1 MKRRCVMCM
10 TEFEAKRPNA
20 RYCSDRCR
28 QRYKRAGGTVPAPEQ
43 PDTPVGEGK
52 SGAAARA
59 WLQSKGVVAEQTP
72 AAADLLV
79 VADAIDAATA
89 GGQIQFV
96 AALARQAAALRAELT
111 PRVDPDDPDG
121 PGKTAGGQEGTGD
134 GSSGDGGPG
143 RRSFDAAAL

>member
-10 TEFEAKRPNA
+10 TEFEAKRPSA

-28 QRYKRAGGTVPAPEQ
+28 QRYKRAGATVPAPE
-43 PDTPVGEGK
+43 PEPTDTGVGK

-59 WLQSKGVVAEQTP
+59 WLAAKDVDAEAVP

-79 VADAIDAATA
+79 VADTIDAATKA
-89 GGQIQFV
+89 GQIQFV

-111 PRVDPDDPDG
+111 PRVDPDDPEEPTD
-121 PGKTAGGQEGTGD
+121 GGQGASGD
-134 GSSGDGGPG
+134 GSGDGGPE
-143 RRSFDAAAL
+143 RRSFDPAAL

>member
-1 MKRRCVMCM
+1 MKRRCVMCA
-10 TEFEAKRPNA
+10 TEFEAKRPSA
-20 RYCSDRCR
+20 RYCTDRCR
-28 QRYKRAGGTVPAPEQ
+28 QRAKRAGATVQAPEQ
-43 PDTPVGEGK
+43 PAAPGGEGK
-52 SGAAARA
+52 SGTAARA
-59 WLQSKGVVAEQTP
+59 WLASNDVVAERTP

-111 PRVDPDDPDG
+111 PRTTPDDPEE
-121 PGKTAGGQEGTGD
+121 PGDGGQGASGD
-134 GSSGDGGPG
+134 GSGDGGPE

>member
-10 TEFEAKRPNA
+10 TEFEAKRPSA

-28 QRYKRAGGTVPAPEQ
+28 QRYKRAGATVPPQETPPAP
-43 PDTPVGEGK
+43 TSEGK

-59 WLQSKGVVAEQTP
+59 WLRAKAVDAEAVP

-79 VADAIDAATA
+79 VADTIDAATA

-111 PRVDPDDPDG
+111 PRADPDDPEG
-121 PGKTAGGQEGTGD
+121 SGEPAGGQEGTGD
-134 GSSGDGGPG
+134 GSSGSGGTE